1 MAAQSNLK
9 SAVRIRLATPADT
22 PAVIAI
28 VNAAFA
34 IETFLGGSRTDEEQ
48 IAEMMR
54 KGEFLLAEDDAGHLL
69 AAVYTERRG
78 ERGYFGMLAVDVA
91 QQGTGLGRIMVEA
104 AEEHCR
110 KQGCKFM
117 DITVL
122 SLRPELPPFYRKL
135 GYTKTGTEEFHPS
148 RPLRDGVECHCIVMS
163 KALSS
168 MHHPTLPSC
177 RP

>member
-1 MAAQSNLK
+1 MTAQSKLK
-9 SAVRIRLATPADT
+9 CPVRIRIATPADT
-22 PAVIAI
+22 ASVNAI

-34 IETFLGGSRTDEEQ
+34 IETFLGGSRTAEERMV
-48 IAEMMR
+48 EMMR
-54 KGEFLLAEDDAGHLL
+54 QGEFLLAEDDTGRPL
-69 AAVYTERRG
+69 ASVYTERRG

-91 QQGTGLGRIMVEA
+91 RQGTGLGRTMVEA

-135 GYTKTGTEEFHPS
+135 GYTETGTEQFHPS

-163 KALSS
+163 KAL
-168 MHHPTLPSC
+168 
-177 RP
+177 